1 MPTARVSLKE
11 SPVRAIIAARITS
24 ALDRMAGPVPH
35 DNHDAVWRPSRWDV
49 DAERTIRHTMATTA
63 EITRTRSGLALRLTY
78 TVNNVES

>member
-63 EITRTRSGLALRLTY
+63 AISRNGSGITLTLTY
-78 TVNNVES
+78 KVQPVS